1 MKNRCIIINSFCN
14 TVLTRLFSFLFHISL
29 STIARRRPAFY
40 GRILPV
46 LLGLDR
52 SGTIF
57 NGLHAPGVHYALKN
71 AFLTCLKCTHPG
83 ALPVKFQN

>member
-1 MKNRCIIINSFCN
+1 MKEKLTCN
-14 TVLTRLFSFLFHISL
+14 YWLQEPTVLTHLFVFLRSL
-29 STIARRRPAFY
+29 STIANRRPAFY

-57 NGLHAPGVHYALKN
+57 NGLHAPGVHFALKN
-71 AFLTCLKCTHPG
+71 AFLNCLKCTHPG
-83 ALPVKFQN
+83 ALPVNFLD